1 MDTLTFIKS
10 SFKVLRANRN
20 RTFLT
25 VLGIVIG
32 IAAVIVIMSVGSGAQ
47 SLILDQINSLGTD
60 LVSVT
65 PGYTDANGPPATVY
79 GIQVTT
85 LKEKDAVALSKI
97 PEVEYIAS
105 YVEGIANAQYQ
116 NQNFDVKVVGVTSAY
131 QDIES
136 IEFESGGFFTAGDE
150 DGISRVAVVGWQLAQ
165 DFFGQDDPI
174 GKKIK
179 VKKEIFRVIGVI
191 DKRGSVGFENQDNIV
206 VIPLGAAQ
214 KVIFGINHL
223 HFIAMKV
230 DSEDSVPYVSEQ
242 AKEIMRDQHDID
254 NPDKDDFTIYTTANF
269 IDTLSNITNALKFFL
284 SAIVAISLLVGGVGI
299 MNIMLV
305 AVNERTR
312 EIGLRKALGATE
324 KNIQM
329 QFLIE
334 SIVVTLLGGVI
345 GIILGALVS
354 AGIAGVA
361 AFLGYAWGF
370 VITIPSILMGVIV
383 SGLVGSI
390 FGWFPARKASKL
402 EPVDA
407 LRYE

>member
-1 MDTLTFIKS
+1 MDAITFIKS

-25 VLGIVIG
+25 ILGIVIG

-47 SLILDQINSLGTD
+47 SLILDQISSLGTD

-65 PGYTDANGPPATVY
+65 PGYTDENGPPATIY

-85 LKEKDAVALSKI
+85 LKEKDTTALSKI
-97 PEVEYIAS
+97 SEVEYIGS
-105 YVEGIANAQYQ
+105 YVEGIANVQYE
-116 NQNFDVKVVGVTSAY
+116 NQNFDVKVMGVTSSY
-131 QDIES
+131 PDIES
-136 IEFESGGFFTAGDE
+136 IKFDKGGFFTSAEE
-150 DGISRVAVVGWQLAQ
+150 DGISRVAVIGWQLAQ
-165 DFFGQDDPI
+165 DFFGQDDSI

-191 DKRGSVGFENQDNIV
+191 EKRGSVGFENQDNIV

-223 HFIAMKV
+223 HYIAMKV
-230 DSEDSVPYVSEQ
+230 DNEDNVPYVSEQ

-269 IDTLSNITNALKFFL
+269 IDTLSNITDALKFFL
-284 SAIVAISLLVGGVGI
+284 SAIAAISLLVGGVGI

-329 QFLIE
+329 QFLFE
-334 SIVVTLLGGVI
+334 SILVTLLGGVI

-354 AGIAGVA
+354 GGIAGVA
-361 AFLGYAWGF
+361 AFLGYKWGF

-383 SGLVGSI
+383 SGLVGTI
-390 FGWFPARKASKL
+390 FGWFPARKASRL

>member
-1 MDTLTFIKS
+1 MDIFTFIKS
-10 SFKVLRANRN
+10 SFKILRANRN

-60 LVSVT
+60 LVSIT
-65 PGYTDANGPPATVY
+65 PGYTDENGPPATVY

-85 LKEKDAVALSKI
+85 LKERDTIALSKI
-97 PEVEYIAS
+97 PEVDFIGS
-105 YVEGIANAQYQ
+105 YVEGIANVQYQ
-116 NQNFDVKVVGVTSAY
+116 NQNFDVKIMGVTSGY
-131 QDIES
+131 PDIES
-136 IEFESGGFFTAGDE
+136 ISFNKGGFFTSTEE
-150 DGISRVAVVGWQLAQ
+150 DGISRVAVIGYQLAE

-191 DKRGSVGFENQDNIV
+191 EKRGSVGFENQDNIV

-223 HFIAMKV
+223 HYIAMKV
-230 DSEDSVPYVSEQ
+230 DSEDSVPFVSEQ
-242 AKEIMRDQHDID
+242 AKDIVRDQHDID
-254 NPDKDDFTIYTTANF
+254 NPDKDDFTVYTTANF
-269 IDTLSNITNALKFFL
+269 IETLSNITNALKFFL
-284 SAIVAISLLVGGVGI
+284 SAIAAISLLVGGVGI

-334 SIVVTLLGGVI
+334 SIIVTLLGGII

-354 AGIAGVA
+354 GGIAGVA
-361 AFLGYAWGF
+361 AYLGYAWGF

>member
-1 MDTLTFIKS
+1 MDTITFIKS
-10 SFKVLRANRN
+10 SFKILRANKN
-20 RTFLT
+20 RTILT

-32 IAAVIVIMSVGSGAQ
+32 IASVIVIMSVGSGVQ

-65 PGYTDANGPPATVY
+65 PGYTDENGPPAAIY

-85 LKEKDAVALSKI
+85 LKEKDTKALSKI
-97 PEVEYIAS
+97 PEVKYIAS
-105 YVEGIANAQYQ
+105 YVEGITTVQYQ
-116 NQNFDVKVVGVTSAY
+116 NQSFDVKVVGVTSSY
-131 QDIES
+131 PEIES
-136 IEFESGGFFTAGDE
+136 INFKYGGFFTTANE
-150 DGISRVAVVGWQLAQ
+150 DGISRVAVIGSQLAE
-165 DFFGQDDPI
+165 DFFNNDDPI

-179 VKKEIFRVIGVI
+179 IKKEIFKVIGVI
-191 DKRGSVGFENQDNIV
+191 EKRGSVGFENQDNLVI
-206 VIPLGAAQ
+206 IPLGAAQ
-214 KVIFGINHL
+214 KIVFGINHL
-223 HFIAMKV
+223 HYIAMKV
-230 DSEDSVPYVSEQ
+230 DSEESVPYVSEQ

-269 IDTLSNITNALKFFL
+269 IKTLSNITDALKFFL
-284 SAIVAISLLVGGVGI
+284 SAIAAISLLVGGVGI

-329 QFLIE
+329 QFLTE
-334 SIVVTLLGGVI
+334 SIIVTLLGGII

-354 AGIAGVA
+354 GAIAGVA
-361 AFLGYAWGF
+361 MYLGYKWGF
-370 VITIPSILMGVIV
+370 VITISSILMGIIV
-383 SGLVGSI
+383 SGLVGI
-390 FGWFPARKASKL
+390 IAGWFPARKASKL
-402 EPVDA
+402 EPVEA

>member
-1 MDTLTFIKS
+1 MDTITFIKS
-10 SFKVLRANRN
+10 SFKILRANKN
-20 RTFLT
+20 RTILT

-32 IAAVIVIMSVGSGAQ
+32 IASVIVIMSVGSGAQ

-65 PGYTDANGPPATVY
+65 PGYTDENGPPAAIY

-85 LKEKDAVALSKI
+85 LKEKDTKALSKI
-97 PEVEYIAS
+97 PEVKYIAS
-105 YVEGIANAQYQ
+105 YVEGITTVQYQ
-116 NQNFDVKVVGVTSAY
+116 NQSFDVKVVGVTSSY
-131 QDIES
+131 PEIES
-136 IEFESGGFFTAGDE
+136 INFKYGGFFTTANE
-150 DGISRVAVVGWQLAQ
+150 DGISRVAVIGSQLAE
-165 DFFGQDDPI
+165 DFFNNDDPI

-179 VKKEIFRVIGVI
+179 IKKEIFKVIGVI
-191 DKRGSVGFENQDNIV
+191 EKRGSVGFENQDNLVI
-206 VIPLGAAQ
+206 IPLGAAQ
-214 KVIFGINHL
+214 KIVFGINHL
-223 HFIAMKV
+223 HYIAMKV
-230 DSEDSVPYVSEQ
+230 DSEESVPYVSEQ

-269 IDTLSNITNALKFFL
+269 IKTLSNITDALKFFL
-284 SAIVAISLLVGGVGI
+284 SAIAAISLLVGGVGI

-329 QFLIE
+329 QFLTE
-334 SIVVTLLGGVI
+334 SIIVTLLGGII

-354 AGIAGVA
+354 GAIAGVA
-361 AFLGYAWGF
+361 MYLGYKWGF
-370 VITIPSILMGVIV
+370 VITISSILMGIIV
-383 SGLVGSI
+383 SGLVGI
-390 FGWFPARKASKL
+390 IAGWFPARKASKL
-402 EPVDA
+402 EPVEA

>member
-25 VLGIVIG
+25 ILGIVIG
-32 IAAVIVIMSVGSGAQ
+32 IASVIVIMSVGAGAQ
-47 SLILDQINSLGTD
+47 SLILDQISSLGTD
-60 LVSVT
+60 LVSIT
-65 PGYTDANGPPATVY
+65 PGYTDENGPPATVY

-85 LKEKDAVALSKI
+85 LKQKDTKALSKI
-97 PEVEYIAS
+97 SEVKYIAS
-105 YVEGIANAQYQ
+105 YVEGIVTVQYQ
-116 NQNFDVKVVGVTSAY
+116 NQKEDTKVIGATAEYLNVETIDLDKG
-131 QDIES
+131 D
-136 IEFESGGFFTAGDE
+136 FFSKSDE
-150 DGISRVAVVGWQLAQ
+150 DGISRVAVIGWQLAE
-165 DFFGQDDPI
+165 DFFGDDDPI
-174 GKKIK
+174 GQKIK
-179 VKKEIFRVIGVI
+179 VKKEIFKVIGVI
-191 DKRGSVGFENQDNIV
+191 EKRGSVGFENQDNLV

-214 KVIFGINHL
+214 KVIFGINYL
-223 HFIAMKV
+223 HYIGMKV
-230 DSEDSVPYVSEQ
+230 DGEDNVPYVSEQ
-242 AKEIMRDQHDID
+242 AKDIMRDQHDID
-254 NPDKDDFTIYTTANF
+254 NPDKDDFTVYTTANF
-269 IDTLSNITNALKFFL
+269 IETLSNITNALKFFL
-284 SAIVAISLLVGGVGI
+284 SAIAAISLLVGGVGI

-345 GIILGALVS
+345 GILLGALVS
-354 AGIAGVA
+354 GGVAGVA
-361 AFLGYAWGF
+361 AYLGYAWGF

-383 SGLVGSI
+383 SGLVGTI
-390 FGWFPARKASKL
+390 FGWFPAGKASKL